1 MTYTSARWANSEHIG
16 VLLIAPDQPTL
27 FVDNGELYEKALAG
41 DFGEIG
47 LPIVIVSYPTAE
59 EIREERNNRLA
70 VCDWTQLPDAPV
82 DQTAW
87 AFYRQELRDI
97 TDQEGF
103 PANVIWPVP
112 PT

>member
-1 MTYTSARWANSEHIG
+1 MDYRIIEW
-16 VLLIAPDQPTL
+16 V
-27 FVDNGELYEKALAG
+27 NGEKVVR
-41 DFGEIG
+41 DM
-47 LPIVIVSYPTAE
+47 TAE
-59 EIREERNNRLA
+59 EISELEASRQVKPETVREQRNKLLIA
-70 VCDWTQLPDAPV
+70 SDWTQLPDAPV